1 MMNSVAHKSTSG
13 SCNLRIFS
21 SNVLAH
27 GVQQFHTDL
36 CGMSSVLGVPLP
48 SAQPYLWGE
57 LDEKLGETRKMKSL
71 MKPLLL
77 VMGVALLAALG
88 TSPLMAQTVID
99 PQLYVCTGCTS
110 PTSPPGDPNVI
121 NPASINVG
129 FAGSHTAVSPLLIIV
144 GVPNA
149 GPAPTISLPE
159 GVNPA
164 AAGAYY
170 GLNFATS
177 GTTAGVFEGSL
188 TNANM
193 GNNNAYAV
201 SGLNTGAGG
210 GSSESW
216 VNWTTFDTG
225 KGIPFGSSFSLYGYA
240 INFALNSDSKNGA
253 VNSPITIDFSGIN
266 AGSFVV
272 AYNCAMAGSTCT
284 DGDIGETPFTQ
295 AGAVVPE
302 PGSMLL
308 MGSGLLGL
316 AGMLR
321 RRRKLNA

>member
-1 MMNSVAHKSTSG
+1 MTKTSLYRVTTL
-13 SCNLRIFS
+13 CA
-21 SNVLAH
+21 LA
-27 GVQQFHTDL
+27 L
-36 CGMSSVLGVPLP
+36 CL
-48 SAQPYLWGE
+48 
-57 LDEKLGETRKMKSL
+57 SL
-71 MKPLLL
+71 ICTCQTP
-77 VMGVALLAALG
+77 
-88 TSPLMAQTVID
+88 AQTVID

-129 FAGSHTAVSPLLIIV
+129 FAGSHTAISPLLIIV

-149 GPAPTISLPE
+149 GPMPTISLP
-159 GVNPA
+159 
-164 AAGAYY
+164 
-170 GLNFATS
+170 
-177 GTTAGVFEGSL
+177 AGVSSASLAYGASATGTL
-188 TNANM
+188 TNANGGM
-193 GNNNAYAV
+193 NNAYAGV
-201 SGLNTGAGG
+201 GLTTGSGG
-210 GSSESW
+210 GTSESW
-216 VNWTTFDTG
+216 TNWAGFDTA
-225 KGIPFGSSFSLYGYA
+225 KGFNVGTSFALYVFG
-240 INFALNSDSKNGA
+240 IDFALNSDSKNGT

-302 PGSMLL
+302 PGAMLL

-321 RRRKLNA
+321 RRRKANA